1 MSLIGRLRAL
11 VTMGRGMATG
21 LSELEAGADPIA
33 LFSDWFATA
42 RQSGIFLPESM
53 ALATSTPDG
62 VPSARMMLLKGFGA
76 DGFVFYTNFESRKG
90 GELLENPRAAI
101 VIHWPILERQVRV
114 EGTVEQLTPEE
125 SAAYFRTR
133 PRGSQLGAWA
143 SRQSAELE
151 NRAAMEQRFRE
162 HETRFKGGEVPL
174 PPFWGGFRLV
184 PRRIEF
190 WQGRLN
196 RLHDRLRYTRDGDR
210 WTVTRLYP

>member
-11 VTMGRGMATG
+11 VTMGRGMVTG
-21 LSELEAGADPIA
+21 LSELEAGADPIP
-33 LFSDWFATA
+33 LFADWFATA
-42 RQSGIFLPESM
+42 RRSGIFLPESM

-62 VPSARMMLLKGFGA
+62 MPSARMMLLKAFGA

-90 GELLENPRAAI
+90 GELLENPQAAM
-101 VIHWPILERQVRV
+101 VMHWPILERQVRV
-114 EGTVEQLTPEE
+114 EGTVERLTPEE

-151 NRAAMEQRFRE
+151 SRADLERRFRE
-162 HETRFKGGEVPL
+162 HESKFEGGDVPL
-174 PPFWGGFRLV
+174 PSFWGGFRLI
-184 PRRIEF
+184 PQRIEF

-196 RLHDRLRYTRDGDR
+196 RLHDRLRYTRDGDG